1 MISPNLIPFGELTE
15 AEQRRIRSMGGKA
28 SVKKR
33 KEIKTL
39 KQIAQEFG
47 QMQVNKE
54 TIAKFQALFPDLKK
68 DTVAKTLLVATAY
81 KKAIKG
87 EDVQAMRFI
96 AEVEG
101 ETKSQQVVTPI
112 QIVINGEDK
121 NC

>member
-1 MISPNLIPFGELTE
+1 MNNQNLIKYHERTTE
-15 AEQRRIRSMGGKA
+15 QQREFHSKGGIA
-28 SVKKR
+28 SQKKR

-47 QMQVNKE
+47 QMAVNKE
-54 TIAKFQALFPDLKK
+54 TIAKFQAIFPDLKK
-68 DTVAKTLLVATAY
+68 DTVAKTLLMASAY
-81 KKAIKG
+81 KKAIKN